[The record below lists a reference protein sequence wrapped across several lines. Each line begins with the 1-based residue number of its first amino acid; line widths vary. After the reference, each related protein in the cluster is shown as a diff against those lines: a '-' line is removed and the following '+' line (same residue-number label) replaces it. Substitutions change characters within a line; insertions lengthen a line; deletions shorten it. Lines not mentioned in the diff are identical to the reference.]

1 MPDYTEAHA
10 RAGIST
16 KLPPLETWPNQF
28 PGYIITTKFPEYSS
42 VCPKT
47 GLPDFGTITIQ
58 YVPRKDCIE
67 LKSLKMYLLA
77 YRDLGIFYEN
87 AVNKM
92 LRDIVDAIQPE
103 WCVVRGEFTPRGGL
117 TTSIFSR
124 WPTPASRGPSHRTS
138 GAKGHTKAR
147 SRE

>member
-1 MPDYTEAHA
+1 MAEYTEEHA

-16 KLPPLETWPNQF
+16 RLPPLETWPNQF
-28 PGYIITTKFPEYSS
+28 SGYIITTKFPEYSS

-47 GLPDFGTITIQ
+47 GFPDFGTITIQ

-87 AVNKM
+87 AINKM

-124 WPTPASRGPSHRTS
+124 WPTPAFRGTAVAKGRTKTRSRG
-138 GAKGHTKAR
+138 
-147 SRE
+147 